1 MIVVKFGGHAMVDET
16 GNFAKAIEA
25 AQKTGE
31 AVVVVHGGGPQ
42 IDDGLKAA
50 GIASEFVGGFRVTSP
65 EVFAVVEAVLTE
77 EVGPSVAHTLI
88 SFGIKAKA
96 ISGRTLPTFV
106 SRRKTLLVDGTTA
119 DLGFVGDVVSV
130 NISEIIALV
139 ESNIVPVVA
148 PISADIDS
156 DKGLNVNADL
166 AAAALAGALS
176 ASVLII
182 MTDVEG
188 IYRNWPDKTT
198 LIEAICAEELASLK
212 STFAQGMAPK
222 VQSALDAIAYGARA
236 VRIIDGTDPESFAAA
251 LAGTGGTLV
260 VA

>member
-25 AQKTGE
+25 AQKMGE
-31 AVVVVHGGGPQ
+31 TVVVVHGGGPQ
-42 IDDGLKAA
+42 IDQALEKA
-50 GIASEFVGGFRVTSP
+50 GITSEFVGGFRVTSP

-77 EVGPSVAHTLI
+77 EVGPNVAHTLNT
-88 SFGIKAKA
+88 FGIKAKA

-106 SRRKTLLVDGTTA
+106 SRKRTFLVDGTTA
-119 DLGFVGDVVSV
+119 DLGLVGDVVSV
-130 NISEIIALV
+130 DASEILALV
-139 ESNIVPVVA
+139 DSNIVPVVA

-156 DKGLNVNADL
+156 DNGLNVNADL
-166 AAAALAGALS
+166 AAAALAGALGAS
-176 ASVLII
+176 ALII
-182 MTDVEG
+182 MTDVPG
-188 IYRNWPDKTT
+188 IYRQWPDKAS
-198 LIEAICAEELASLK
+198 LIEVISSTELSEIK
-212 STFAQGMAPK
+212 NIFAQGMAPK
-222 VQSALDAIAYGARA
+222 VQSALDAIANGAKA

>member
-16 GNFAKAIEA
+16 GNFAKAIYS
-25 AQKTGE
+25 AQKIGE
-31 AVVVVHGGGPQ
+31 TVVVVHGGGPQ
-42 IDDGLKAA
+42 IDRALEES
-50 GIASEFVGGFRVTSP
+50 GIKSEFLGGFRVTTP
-65 EVFAVVEAVLTE
+65 EIFSVVERVLTR
-77 EVGPSVAHTLI
+77 EVGRKVADTLN
-88 SFGIKAKA
+88 SFGIKASS
-96 ISGRTLPTFV
+96 ISGRSLPTFI
-106 SRRKTLLVDGTTA
+106 SRRKTTLVDGSTA
-119 DLGFVGDVVSV
+119 DLGLVGDVVSV
-130 NISEIIALV
+130 DASEILALV
-139 ESNIVPVVA
+139 DSNIVPVVA

-156 DKGLNVNADL
+156 DYGLNVNADL
-166 AAAALAGALS
+166 AAAALAGALG

-188 IYRNWPDKTT
+188 IYRNWPDKST

-222 VQSALDAIAYGARA
+222 VQSALDAISQGAKA

-251 LAGTGGTLV
+251 LAGKGGTLV

>member
-16 GNFAKAIEA
+16 GNFAQAIEA
-25 AQKTGE
+25 AQKMGE
-31 AVVVVHGGGPQ
+31 TVVVVHGGGPQ
-42 IDDGLKAA
+42 IEKGLEKA

-65 EVFAVVEAVLTE
+65 EVFVVVEAVLTG
-77 EVGPSVAHTLI
+77 EVGPSVAHTLN

-96 ISGRTLPTFV
+96 ISGRTLPTFI
-106 SRRKTLLVDGTTA
+106 SRRKTILVDGTTA
-119 DLGFVGDVVSV
+119 DLGLVGDVVSV
-130 NISEIIALV
+130 DVSEILALV
-139 ESNIVPVVA
+139 DSNIVPVVA

-156 DKGLNVNADL
+156 DNGLNVNADL
-166 AAAALAGALS
+166 AAAALAGALG

-182 MTDVEG
+182 MTDVPG
-188 IYRNWPDKTT
+188 IYRQWPDR
-198 LIEAICAEELASLK
+198 ASLIDEISSK
-212 STFAQGMAPK
+212 ELSEMKNIFAAGMAPK
-222 VQSALDAIAYGARA
+222 VQSALDAIAHGAKA

>member
-1 MIVVKFGGHAMVDET
+1 MIVVKFGGHAMVDEN
-16 GNFAKAIEA
+16 GNFAKAIET
-25 AQKTGE
+25 AQKIGE
-31 AVVVVHGGGPQ
+31 KVVVVHGGGPQ
-42 IDDGLKAA
+42 IDRGLEKA
-50 GIASEFVGGFRVTSP
+50 GITSEFVGGFRVTTP
-65 EVFAVVEAVLTE
+65 EVFAVVEAVLTQ
-77 EVGPSVAHTLI
+77 EVGPKVAQTLNA
-88 SFGIKAKA
+88 FGIKARA

-106 SRRKTLLVDGTTA
+106 SRRRTLLVDGTSA
-119 DLGFVGDVVSV
+119 DLGLVGDVVSV
-130 NISEIIALV
+130 DASEILALV
-139 ESNIVPVVA
+139 DGNIVPVVA

-156 DKGLNVNADL
+156 GYGLNVNADL
-166 AAAALAGALS
+166 AAAALAGALG

-212 STFAQGMAPK
+212 STFSQGMAPK
-222 VQSALDAIAYGARA
+222 VQSALDAIAHGAKA

>member
-25 AQKTGE
+25 AQKVGE
-31 AVVVVHGGGPQ
+31 SVVVVHGGGPQ
-42 IDDGLKAA
+42 IDSGLKAA

-65 EVFAVVEAVLTE
+65 EVFAVVEAVLTG
-77 EVGPSVAHTLI
+77 EVGPSVAHTLN

-96 ISGRTLPTFV
+96 ISGRALPTLI
-106 SRRKTLLVDGTTA
+106 SQRKRLLVDGTAA
-119 DLGFVGDVVSV
+119 DLGLVGDVVSV
-130 NISEIIALV
+130 DISEIIALID
-139 ESNIVPVVA
+139 SNIVPVVA

-156 DKGLNVNADL
+156 GNGLNVNADL
-166 AAAALAGALS
+166 AAAALAGALN

-182 MTDVEG
+182 MTDVPG
-188 IYRNWPDKTT
+188 IYRQWPDKGS
-198 LIEAICAEELASLK
+198 LIEVISSTELSEIK
-212 STFAQGMAPK
+212 NIFAQGMAPK

-251 LAGTGGTLV
+251 LAGIGGTLV
-260 VA
+260 VE

>member
-16 GNFAKAIEA
+16 GNFARAIEA
-25 AQKTGE
+25 AQKVGE
-31 AVVVVHGGGPQ
+31 SVVVVHGGGPQ
-42 IDDGLKAA
+42 IDRGLKEA

-65 EVFAVVEAVLTE
+65 EAFVVVEAVLTG
-77 EVGPSVAHTLI
+77 EVGPSVSHTLN

-106 SRRKTLLVDGTTA
+106 SRRKTTLVDGTTA
-119 DLGFVGDVVSV
+119 DLGLVGDVVSV
-130 NISEIIALV
+130 DISEIIVLV
-139 ESNIVPVVA
+139 DNNIVPVVA

-156 DKGLNVNADL
+156 DNGLNVNADL

-182 MTDVEG
+182 MTDVPG
-188 IYRNWPDKTT
+188 IYKNWPDQSSMIK
-198 LIEAICAEELASLK
+198 AICAEELASLK
-212 STFAQGMAPK
+212 STFSQGMAPK
-222 VQSALDAIAYGARA
+222 VQSALDAIAHGAKA

>member
-1 MIVVKFGGHAMVDET
+1 MVDES

-25 AQKTGE
+25 AQKVGE
-31 AVVVVHGGGPQ
+31 SVVVVHGGGPQ
-42 IDDGLKAA
+42 IDRGLIEA

-65 EVFAVVEAVLTE
+65 EVFVVVEAVLTG
-77 EVGPSVAHTLI
+77 EVGPSVAHTLN

-96 ISGRTLPTFV
+96 ISGRTLPTFI
-106 SRRKTLLVDGTTA
+106 SRRKTILVDGTTA
-119 DLGFVGDVVSV
+119 DLGLVGDVVSV
-130 NISEIIALV
+130 DVSEILALV
-139 ESNIVPVVA
+139 DSNIVPVVA

-156 DKGLNVNADL
+156 DNGLNVNADL
-166 AAAALAGALS
+166 AAAALAGALG

-182 MTDVEG
+182 MTDVPG
-188 IYRNWPDKTT
+188 IYRQWPDRGS
-198 LIEAICAEELASLK
+198 LIDEISSKELSEMK
-212 STFAQGMAPK
+212 NIFAQGMAPK
-222 VQSALDAIAYGARA
+222 VQSALDAIAHGAKA